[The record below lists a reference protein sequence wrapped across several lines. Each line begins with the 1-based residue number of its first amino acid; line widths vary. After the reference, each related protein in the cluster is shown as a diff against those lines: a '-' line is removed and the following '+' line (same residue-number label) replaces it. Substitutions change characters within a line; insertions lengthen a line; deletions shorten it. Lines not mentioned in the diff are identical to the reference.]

1 MFSLFTFAKV
11 ISTNCKHVCVA
22 LTCSYQLMITR
33 IRAICIKLKL
43 IYKNV
48 ISTIFVEIQFS
59 GISLLSWTF
68 RKSTEFETTNLYRTP
83 VLIFFNLYFTK
94 KNMECIANY
103 QYKKLFVKYVLI
115 LVDFLE
121 YNNAG
126 KSWIFKFIICW
137 TRPRILGNIHDN
149 ALMACCSQ

>member
-83 VLIFFNLYFTK
+83 VLIFFNLYFTQK
-94 KNMECIANY
+94 IWNA
-103 QYKKLFVKYVLI
+103 LLI
-115 LVDFLE
+115 ISI
-121 YNNAG
+121 
-126 KSWIFKFIICW
+126 KIICKICINIG
-137 TRPRILGNIHDN
+137 RFLRIQQCREKLDKFLIDYLLDSPLDSG
-149 ALMACCSQ
+149 